1 MKPTRFA
8 LAAAVLCSACAP
20 LTERVILLPAG
31 DDGRLGAVTVT
42 SARGAIVL
50 AEPYA
55 QADVLDGQPLRLRS
69 DASSVQ
75 RVYGPLLAM
84 QPPRPRRFVVNLVPG
99 SDEPA
104 PDSAALLEQLVQA
117 LAATPGAELMVIG
130 HTDRVGSVA
139 ANDQLSLRRAQA
151 VRDSLV
157 AAGADAGRIGTAGRG
172 EREPAVPTEDG
183 VAEPRNH
190 RVEITLR

>member
-1 MKPTRFA
+1 MKPTGFA
-8 LAAAVLCSACAP
+8 LVAAWLCSACAP

-69 DASSVQ
+69 DAPSVQ
-75 RVYGPLLAM
+75 RVYGQLLEM

-104 PDSAALLEQLVQA
+104 PESSVLLEQIVQA
-117 LAATPGAELMVIG
+117 LAATPGADLVVVG
-130 HTDRVGSVA
+130 HTDRVGPLA

-151 VRDSLV
+151 MRARLI
-157 AAGADAGRIGTAGRG
+157 AAGADAARISIAGRG

-190 RVEITLR
+190 RVEIRLR